1 MMTGNDKPKSAAA
14 TVVALHL
21 IFMCGMNPKGFC
33 DVSFEYLAE
42 RTNLSAMTCR
52 RAAQE
57 LEDLGEWVVIR
68 TKGRKRTR
76 YYPMFVEGAQ
86 THLLSSVERD
96 RAARKLESQER
107 KAKAKAGKADVEST
121 PEEAD
126 SNEVVTAPAA
136 TAKAVVEVETHED
149 PLSYPDFDDSVEEEV
164 PAVLVDTKVK
174 TKRDAEIRDA
184 YLNAVEFKASPEYE
198 WDFPLPAQ
206 GTVVDVVDASIDEA
220 LKNGNPEQFFVAGSE
235 DTIREE
241 LAGRWVQKFGAAY
254 GETHT
259 YSFIQDAYDTFL
271 INAKTQRQF
280 DQVDATICVLGSLG
294 KAINNGLIKAIL
306 FSPVEKLNGEARQI
320 RQMVIATVV
329 GRDQTRLL
337 SKGNHYGNNVARP
350 EPTVPAG
357 MVISGEKSYSTSL

>member
-1 MMTGNDKPKSAAA
+1 MMSGHDKPKSAAA

-96 RAARKLESQER
+96 RAARKLEVQER
-107 KAKAKAGKADVEST
+107 KAKAKAGKETEAAPQASEV
-121 PEEAD
+121 PEAT
-126 SNEVVTAPAA
+126 TAPAA
-136 TAKAVVEVETHED
+136 PTDAALEVETYED
-149 PLSYPDFDDSVEEEV
+149 PLSYPDFDDLVEEEV
-164 PAVLVDTKVK
+164 PAAVLDTKVK

-184 YLNAVEFKASPEYE
+184 YLKAVEFKSSPDFE
-198 WDFPLPAQ
+198 WNFPLPAQ
-206 GTVVDVVDASIDEA
+206 GTVVDVVDASITEA
-220 LKNGNPEQFFVAGSE
+220 FRDGNPEQFFVAGSE

-241 LAGRWVQKFGAAY
+241 LAGRWIQKFGSAY
-254 GETHT
+254 GDTHT

-271 INAKTQRQF
+271 ANARTQRQF

-294 KAINNGLIKAIL
+294 KAINTGLIKAIL
-306 FSPVEKLNGEARQI
+306 FTPAEKLTSEARQI
-320 RQMVIATVV
+320 RQMVIATVE

-337 SKGNHYGNNVARP
+337 SSDNHYGNKVSRP
-350 EPTVPAG
+350 EPEVPAG
-357 MVISGEKSYSTSL
+357 MVISGEKIYCTSL